1 MKKKT
6 AFSCYD
12 FNFAALL
19 QSVVGMK
26 KKTAFSC
33 YDFKFAACCR
43 RWLA

>member
-33 YDFKFAACCR
+33 YDLISQLCCSQ
-43 RWLA
+43 WLA